1 MKILIVRFS
10 SIGDIV
16 LTSPVVRCL
25 FQQKKAEIT
34 YLTKA
39 AFAAIPAANPMV
51 SRVIALGE
59 QPNVINDKIR
69 YATSFEELSLLLQ
82 AGGYDYLID
91 LHHNLRSFRV
101 KNALNCPA
109 FSFNKLNL
117 KKWLLVNTGINLL
130 PPVHIVQR
138 YMDTVASL
146 GVKYDGQ
153 GLDFHLPASTA
164 TTTEA
169 IMEAEFPELQKRPFV
184 AFIIGATHATKR
196 LPEPK
201 IIKICQHLSMPVVLL
216 GGPSEV
222 PTGQRIAATA
232 PNVLDTC
239 GRLSLFQS
247 AELVRRAQQVIT
259 HDTGLMHIAAAFHKR
274 IISVWGNTV
283 PEFGMYPLYPEGMAF
298 DTRVEVKPLS
308 CRPCSKIGSNHCPKG
323 HFRCMNDI
331 SIDAIIGQIQS

>member
-16 LTSPVVRCL
+16 LTSPVIRCV

-59 QPNVINDKIR
+59 QPNIINDKIR
-69 YATSFEELSLLLQ
+69 YATSFEELSTLLQ
-82 AGGYDYLID
+82 AGGYDYVID

-101 KNALNCPA
+101 KNALKCPA
-109 FSFNKLNL
+109 FSFDKLNL

-138 YMDTVASL
+138 YMDTVAAL

-169 IMEAEFPELQKRPFV
+169 ILEAEFPVVQKTPFV
-184 AFIIGATHATKR
+184 AFVIGATHATKR
-196 LPEPK
+196 LPENK
-201 IIKICQHLSMPVVLL
+201 IIEICQQLSMPVVLL

-222 PTGQRIAATA
+222 PAGQRIARSSA
-232 PNVLDTC
+232 NVVDTC

-247 AELVRRAQQVIT
+247 AEMVRRAQVVIT
-259 HDTGLMHIAAAFHKR
+259 HDTGLMHVAAAFRKR
-274 IISVWGNTV
+274 VISVWGNTV
-283 PEFGMYPLYPEGMAF
+283 PEFGMYPCYPDGLSMN
-298 DTRVEVKPLS
+298 TTVEVRPLS

-331 SIDAIIGQIQS
+331 SIEAIVGQIQS